1 MAQLSLHVNSQ
12 NPRDEYRPQA
22 RTRSRTNKRTF
33 SELVSEVRG
42 FGGATDPGA
51 RPGTSSRPARP
62 PPPVSVS
69 RPRCPH
75 FKDGFLLDFYIM
87 YFLPKYTQ
95 MIQNIK
101 LTVLV
106 RTSRRK
112 KKKREKKE
120 EGKTET
126 NTETERRGRRGER
139 GREKRLRG

>member
-75 FKDGFLLDFYIM
+75 FKHGFLLDFYIM

-95 MIQNIK
+95 MIQNVKYSSI
-101 LTVLV
+101 LPEG
-106 RTSRRK
+106 RR
-112 KKKREKKE
+112 KREKKE